1 MEEIKFIIQ
10 PSAEGGFEARALEYS
25 IFTEGETLEEV
36 KENIS
41 EAIKCHFEDS
51 EAPTIIS
58 IQ

>member
-1 MEEIKFIIQ
+1 MKEIKFKIQ
-10 PSAEGGFEARALEYS
+10 PSAEGGLEARALEYS

-36 KENIS
+36 KGNIS
-41 EAIKCHFEDS
+41 EAVNCHFEDS